1 MEFSLREWLIVIG
14 VLIIIVILIDGY
26 RRYKKNNAF
35 EDAEEDDFVD
45 PDVLLKDAIIKRE
58 LPNGGARPVAGSEAV
73 NSAFEVAR
81 KTSNA
86 PLTDLPH
93 KLDSGPLF
101 QKDDHIHLDEL
112 ASLVPERLSSTDES
126 ELRRNYSDDS
136 EQFDVDETL
145 AEEDFER
152 NYSIVDVDQP
162 VSGSSTEE
170 FLEEDY
176 EAEIEEVIVINVF
189 SPENKPF
196 VGVELLQLVLNCGM
210 RYGEM
215 DIFHRHEEGF
225 DRGRIQ
231 FSMANAVEPGTFNID
246 TMGEKTFPGVSFF
259 MGLPG
264 PKNSMMA
271 FDFMLETAQAIVRN
285 LGGELKD
292 ERRNIMSDQA
302 IAHSRQRIRDFER
315 RRLLKAQ

>member
-1 MEFSLREWLIVIG
+1 MDFSLREWLIAVG
-14 VLIIIVILIDGY
+14 VFIIIVILIDGY

-35 EDAEEDDFVD
+35 DESQEDEVVD

-73 NSAFEVAR
+73 NNAFEVAR
-81 KTSNA
+81 QTSNA

-93 KLDSGPLF
+93 KLDSGPSF
-101 QKDDHIHLDEL
+101 HKDDEIHLDEL
-112 ASLVPERLSSTDES
+112 ESLVPERFSAVDES
-126 ELRRNYSDDS
+126 ETRKSYSDEGHAFTADS
-136 EQFDVDETL
+136 ASQ
-145 AEEDFER
+145 EDFER
-152 NYSIVDVDQP
+152 DYSIVDVDQP
-162 VSGSSTEE
+162 IAGNSTEE

-176 EAEIEEVIVINVF
+176 DAEIEEVIVINVF
-189 SPENKPF
+189 SPENSPF

-225 DRGRIQ
+225 DRGKVQ

-246 TMGEKTFPGVSFF
+246 SMGEKTFPGVSFF

-292 ERRNIMSDQA
+292 ERRNLMSEQA
-302 IAHSRQRIRDFER
+302 ISHSRQRIRDFER
-315 RRLLKAQ
+315 RKLKKIK

>member
-176 EAEIEEVIVINVF
+176 EAEIEEVSEASVLSSIAKNVSAAYEQAF
-189 SPENKPF
+189 FYCSWFGEFVEQENITIS
-196 VGVELLQLVLNCGM
+196 LND
-210 RYGEM
+210 E
-215 DIFHRHEEGF
+215 F
-225 DRGRIQ
+225 Q
-231 FSMANAVEPGTFNID
+231 V
-246 TMGEKTFPGVSFF
+246 
-259 MGLPG
+259 MGL
-264 PKNSMMA
+264 N
-271 FDFMLETAQAIVRN
+271 AQERQEVVAAWQNGIITWTEARAVYRRKGIATEADEDAKTEIQN
-285 LGGELKD
+285 ELISLGD
-292 ERRNIMSDQA
+292 EP
-302 IAHSRQRIRDFER
+302 EPTE
-315 RRLLKAQ
+315 